1 MNDNNTIEIIEPNE
15 WVLYLHHEYHDADE
29 SQYVLLPDTVSYDDI
44 YRTVAY
50 IQHYH
55 GERLAK
61 VPYDTQDLSG
71 QQMAYI
77 LHLIFGYKYAPLGSS
92 AISNL
97 FYSDDYHMYSSEG
110 SYDENSEIEDD
121 FICKN
126 QDTDVPAPTMKSLNI
141 FWNWEQGVMTFFSDK
156 DSREQGKTPYFHPE
170 INIDDYAVDNLHETL
185 QKMDEHFKASNAA
198 INNN

>member
-50 IQHYH
+50 IQNNH
-55 GERLAK
+55 GERLSK

-77 LHLIFGYKYAPLGSS
+77 LHLIFGYKYANLDNS

-97 FYSDDYHMYSSEG
+97 FYSNDYHISSLEG
-110 SYDENSEIEDD
+110 SYDEDSEIEDD
-121 FICKN
+121 FIRKVP
-126 QDTDVPAPTMKSLNI
+126 DVDVPAPVMKSLNI
-141 FWNWEQGVMTFFSDK
+141 FWNWEQGVMKFFSDK

-170 INIDDYAVDNLHETL
+170 INIDDYAIDNLHEIL
-185 QKMDEHFKASNAA
+185 QKMDEHFRK
-198 INNN
+198 